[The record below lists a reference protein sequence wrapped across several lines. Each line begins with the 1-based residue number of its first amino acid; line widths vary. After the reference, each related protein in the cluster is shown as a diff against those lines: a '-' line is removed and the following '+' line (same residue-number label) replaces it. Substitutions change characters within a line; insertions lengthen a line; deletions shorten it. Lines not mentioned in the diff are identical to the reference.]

1 MASPTLRKFISD
13 PASIFRTQ
21 SAGIRH
27 LYSLLYNAFSPSY
40 RIRRKLAHTAIKPDT
55 AKVPHDKG
63 FLVVD
68 NGDVFNCNEVIK
80 FSLNTC
86 KNCGPN
92 VCSEKDYLN
101 TGLVPYDQI
110 GIDHPLLKF
119 ALDENILSI
128 ATEYFQAVPLLVN
141 LGVWRS
147 SFSPEQASGSQL
159 FHCDN
164 LDTTQLKVFIY
175 ATDVSINDG
184 PLTLIDATKSSALR
198 KKLNYKWTTKRYRVS
213 DQEVEDTIGSS
224 CIKTL
229 TAPKGTMVFGDTS
242 RCFHYGSRVTKL
254 GKERIVAVAHYASSL
269 ALARPEAFVSGLP
282 MAHLKNKVSNEVHRY
297 VLAGTD

>member
-1 MASPTLRKFISD
+1 MALPTIRKVLSD

-27 LYSLLYNAFSPSY
+27 LYSFLYNTFNPSY
-40 RIRRKLAHTAIKPDT
+40 KARRKLAKQLIKSNT
-55 AKVPHDKG
+55 VNVPHDKG
-63 FLVVD
+63 YMIVD
-68 NGDVFNCNEVIK
+68 SGDVFNCNEVIE

-86 KNCGPN
+86 TNNKQITA
-92 VCSEKDYLN
+92 SEKNYLN
-101 TGLVPYDQI
+101 TSLVPYDQI
-110 GIDHPLLKF
+110 DIDHPLLKF

-128 ATEYFQAVPLLVN
+128 VSEYFQAIPLLVN

-147 SFSPEQASGSQL
+147 SFSPEKASGSQL

-184 PLTLIDATKSSALR
+184 PLTVIDATNSSLLR
-198 KKLNYKWTTKRYRVS
+198 KKLKYKWTTKRYRVT
-213 DQEVEDTIGSS
+213 DQEVEDAIGGS

-229 TAPKGTMVFGDTS
+229 TAPKGAIVFGDTS

-282 MAHLKNKVSNEVHRY
+282 LAHLKNKVANKTHRY
-297 VLAGTD
+297 VLSGTD